1 MPTATK
7 GQMHSEYKP
16 GLSPMSQLQV
26 LLLLPLPSYMI
37 LSKSL
42 LEPETASLIGQIMS
56 PTLGA
61 FVRI

>member
-1 MPTATK
+1 
-7 GQMHSEYKP
+7 
-16 GLSPMSQLQV
+16 MSQLQV
-26 LLLLPLPSYMI
+26 LLLLPLPGYMI

-42 LEPETASLIGQIMS
+42 LEPEIESLIGQIMS

>member
-1 MPTATK
+1 
-7 GQMHSEYKP
+7 
-16 GLSPMSQLQV
+16 MSQLQV